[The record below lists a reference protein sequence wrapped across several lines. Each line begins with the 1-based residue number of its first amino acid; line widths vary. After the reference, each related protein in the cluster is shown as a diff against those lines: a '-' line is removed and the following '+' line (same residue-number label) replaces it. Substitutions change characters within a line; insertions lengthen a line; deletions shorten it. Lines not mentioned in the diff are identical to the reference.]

1 MCNCDKSCGCQSN
14 KSSGF
19 IFGLIFGAII
29 GAIIAV
35 VIYKNNKTKIFED
48 LKNKL
53 NSFFGKSPKKETK
66 KEEKIFIPKII
77 KKPKTFLKPKKR

>member
-35 VIYKNNKTKIFED
+35 VVYKNNKTKIFTD
-48 LKNKL
+48 LKEKL
-53 NSFFGKSPKKETK
+53 ESFFKVSLRGASSDEAIPPIKKVK
-66 KEEKIFIPKII
+66 